1 MSDFKT
7 RLENEVKEETEK
19 LGKLKAFLES
29 EKVKELDNEMQCL
42 MCEQYHYQKG
52 YVKVI
57 KKRLDILEDKAQ
69 SGTETL
75 GMKRVGLKFNPS
87 GHVNVHVAKTIQADF
102 IDFAEFLKSHG
113 VDQRCASI
121 AQTEAETAAMYL
133 VKSNF

>member
-19 LGKLKAFLES
+19 LGKLSSFLRS
-29 EKVKELDNEMQCL
+29 EKIKDLDNEMQCL
-42 MCEQYHYQKG
+42 MFEQYHYQKG
-52 YVKVI
+52 YVKTI
-57 KKRLDILEDKAQ
+57 IKRLDVLDGNTQQGI
-69 SGTETL
+69 ETL

-87 GHVNVHVAKTIQADF
+87 GNTNVHVIKTMQADF
-102 IDFAEFLKSHG
+102 IDFAEFLKSTG
-113 VDQRCASI
+113 SDARCASI